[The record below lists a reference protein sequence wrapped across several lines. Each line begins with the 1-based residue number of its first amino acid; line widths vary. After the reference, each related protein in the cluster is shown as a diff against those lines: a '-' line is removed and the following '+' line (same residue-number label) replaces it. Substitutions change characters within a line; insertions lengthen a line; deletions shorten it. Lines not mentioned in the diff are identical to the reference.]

1 MGLIAGALQAL
12 PLVSAAAAGLPPLL
26 QGRPLEALASGG
38 LAYAGGRFLG
48 GLPGKPGFYGQNM
61 PGTGKTVV
69 GVAEKAGRR
78 FGLSPS
84 QVLGLTALGTGAAV
98 LPQLA
103 RGLGAGT
110 VRAAGSIL
118 NPAASTAA
126 ALRGGIPGGPAAYDL
141 TGLPPG
147 MDPTFGYGM
156 PYGTP
161 AQMLDPRGIAAGA
174 RLGAELMADTQ
185 LKIQRRQNEEIF
197 RAAEA
202 RSKTEMMRNL
212 AAANI
217 RQNIAT
223 GAQQLLGAQQSAQ
236 RMGETAASQAGSALT
251 QQYQYQ

>member
-1 MGLIAGALQAL
+1 MAGDRLSMNPERLLGLGAI
-12 PLVSAAAAGLPPLL
+12 GLGTLAVP
-26 QGRPLEALASGG
+26 ALA
-38 LAYAGGRFLG
+38 
-48 GLPGKPGFYGQNM
+48 KN
-61 PGTGKTVV
+61 
-69 GVAEKAGRR
+69 
-78 FGLSPS
+78 
-84 QVLGLTALGTGAAV
+84 
-98 LPQLA
+98 
-103 RGLGAGT
+103 LGAGT

-118 NPAASTAA
+118 DPAASTAA

-141 TGLPPG
+141 SGLPPG

-197 RAAEA
+197 KAVEA

-236 RMGETAASQAGSALT
+236 RMGETAAAQAGSALT
-251 QQYQYQ
+251 QQYQYT